1 MHFFNP
7 SGVDRK
13 TNIWGNNI
21 LGGILACTNRAK
33 ANTIGITMVPY
44 RKHVRNPADW
54 TFFSVLS
61 IGEFGESKKNG
72 EKSRRDK
79 HIFGH
84 PQKNNTSM
92 VLGSG
97 FWVLGLGA
105 RKAQGPDLAPG
116 PVKQTFL

>member
-54 TFFSVLS
+54 TFF
-61 IGEFGESKKNG
+61 
-72 EKSRRDK
+72 
-79 HIFGH
+79 
-84 PQKNNTSM
+84 
-92 VLGSG
+92 
-97 FWVLGLGA
+97 WVLGKFWVRIEERNGFPKLT
-105 RKAQGPDLAPG
+105 RFWLHLTLNK
-116 PVKQTFL
+116 VI

>member
-13 TNIWGNNI
+13 TNIWGSNI

-44 RKHVRNPADW
+44 RKHVWYRADW
-54 TFFSVLS
+54 TFFRFYQLENLEKARKMERRVEEINIFLDTL
-61 IGEFGESKKNG
+61 KKT
-72 EKSRRDK
+72 
-79 HIFGH
+79 ILQWFW
-84 PQKNNTSM
+84 

-97 FWVLGLGA
+97 F
-105 RKAQGPDLAPG
+105 
-116 PVKQTFL
+116 